1 MQANQWGR
9 IVSLTGTA
17 GTATWLYRGVTEQK
31 PRALPEGA
39 RVVTG
44 LTNPEIAVDFRQD
57 LSEARFA
64 WGLTYEPQSRT
75 DSFFANEAIIDRR
88 ERRITAFAETTR
100 FFGVKMRLEAS
111 NLFQTRFPRDRQ
123 LCAPDRSGT
132 FLGSEL
138 LDRERGEFVTFTI
151 SDQF

>member
-1 MQANQWGR
+1 MTTFASALEDHAA
-9 IVSLTGTA
+9 VSS
-17 GTATWLYRGVTEQK
+17 
-31 PRALPEGA
+31 GA
-39 RVVTG
+39 KTSLSILGKHLDRVA
-44 LTNPEIAVDFRQD
+44 LTNPEIDIDFRQD

-64 WGLTYEPQSRT
+64 WGVTYEPDGET
-75 DSFFANEAIIDRR
+75 ASFFANEAIIDRR

-123 LCAPDRSGT
+123 LFTPDRSGT